1 MKRTSLAE
9 AKSHLSALVSEA
21 QHRGRRILILRHG
34 KPSAAIV
41 PVEVALMP
49 TPPRKSRKRRSLT
62 SKQVSDLLRGLGR
75 GPRGQSAV
83 ADLLASRR

>member
-9 AKSHLSALVSEA
+9 AKAHLSALVSEA
-21 QHRGRRILILRHG
+21 QHRGRRTLILRHG

-41 PVEVALMP
+41 PVDVALAP
-49 TPPRKSRKRRSLT
+49 KPPATAGMRRRLT
-62 SKQVSDLLRGLGR
+62 AKQVRELLRGLGR
-75 GPRGQSAV
+75 GSKRRSAV